1 MLVMLD
7 EPQATADTYGYNLAG
22 WNAAPAAAEIVRRI
36 APLLGV
42 LPQFENPDEEAALAL
57 PTPAQDLMG
66 ALADASR

>member
-1 MLVMLD
+1 
-7 EPQATADTYGYNLAG
+7 LAG